1 MGDIVRIV
9 KDEIFFVDLVF
20 LFLDRFDGLCYV
32 IIVSLDGEIN
42 LKVCLCICFSIVLG
56 EYNVLCFCFF

>member
-1 MGDIVRIV
+1 MGDIVWIV

-20 LFLDRFDGLCYV
+20 LFLDWFDGFCYV

-42 LKVCLCICFSIVLG
+42 LKIYLVVLEIVL
-56 EYNVLCFCFF
+56 L